1 MKETADSIS
10 ATTGTFE
17 FPASFTELVFAD
29 VHYSCSED
37 EMLLYSNYKVTV
49 LKVERSLPS
58 VLHEKTIKKPSY
70 SYLPDLRMLTI
81 KKLGRVSLS
90 LSPPA
95 FLL

>member
-37 EMLLYSNYKVTV
+37 EMLLYSNYNVKIVKV
-49 LKVERSLPS
+49 KGNLPPIVS
-58 VLHEKTIKKPSY
+58 DKKRKKPSY